1 VFKPIQISIVF
12 VLAFV
17 ALWPRN
23 IEADEGAFL
32 GTVIRTSVASY
43 VLQMADGKLLY
54 AEWNS
59 GYEDWSVGDR
69 VFLSTESGE
78 GFMFYGDKRAQVDV
92 SFYNPSENQ
101 AQQFADQNLNWSQG

>member
-1 VFKPIQISIVF
+1 MFKRIQNLIVF
-12 VLAFV
+12 AFVFV
-17 ALWPRN
+17 ALCPHN
-23 IEADEGAFL
+23 VKADEGAFL
-32 GTVIRTSVASY
+32 GAIIRTSAASY

-59 GYEDWSVGDR
+59 GYEDWSAGDR

-92 SFYNPSENQ
+92 SFYNPSGN
-101 AQQFADQNLNWSQG
+101 

>member
-1 VFKPIQISIVF
+1 

-17 ALWPRN
+17 VLCPQN
-23 IEADEGAFL
+23 VKADEGAFF
-32 GTVIRTSVASY
+32 GTVIRTSAASY

-59 GYEDWSVGDR
+59 GYEDWLVGDR

-78 GFMFYGDKRAQVDV
+78 GFMFYGNKRTQVDV
-92 SFYNPSENQ
+92 SFYNPSGN
-101 AQQFADQNLNWSQG
+101 